1 MLLEYQ
7 EKDVMEGEKLPLFPY
22 PLKVNTGCHNNHMNV
37 ITMVITGSP
46 QLSP

>member
-22 PLKVNTGCHNNHMNV
+22 PLKVHPALLFFSIIPPLLIYC
-37 ITMVITGSP
+37 
-46 QLSP
+46 